1 MRNVVENQL
10 LNITVFVLLNTLIGN
25 KIIIK
30 LFCLHNVKEAKLY
43 VLQSILLIL
52 ETAFMPIEIS
62 SILCLITQYLLY
74 KKFFKLEQERMSI
87 LIIFNLIIS
96 TIANTPYIFE
106 KYQIFL
112 IGLFEFVIKLV
123 IFMLVKVKKWQLN
136 NEECQSEKSKLKIT
150 FISVLSIVAISLAR
164 IKIMKDV
171 STIPVYLYI
180 LFNLFIIS
188 YLIVLV
194 RNIFAIIK
202 ENDDNIKIENLEGSN
217 KRLQEN
223 YDNVRAFK
231 HDFNNIIQGIG
242 GYIIANDIDGLK
254 KMYKSIAK
262 ECQEINQKQSINGI
276 IINNPAILNLIN
288 NKLKLAEEK
297 DVKMKVEVYVD
308 LNSLKVSTY
317 DLCRVLG
324 ILIDNAIEA
333 TIGCEEKE
341 VAIKFLR
348 DKFNNRNLIVIEN
361 PCKNYLIDVKK
372 IYEKGFS
379 SKKDKISHGLGLW
392 KVKQILKKNK
402 NVQIYTSRDELFKQQ
417 LEIY

>member
-52 ETAFMPIEIS
+52 ETAFMPIELS

-74 KKFFKLEQERMSI
+74 KKFFRLEQERMSI

-112 IGLFEFVIKLV
+112 TGLFELVIKLV